1 MYPTTTM
8 LIHSMIEWEFCISK
22 EWRKKKQKKNNT
34 AILLGSLKELLFVAV
49 VLFVLFCFP
58 DTLVLSQPNLS
69 LRIVQSGSAY
79 GYFKY

>member
-22 EWRKKKQKKNNT
+22 ERRKEKKNNT
-34 AILLGSLKELLFVAV
+34 AILLGSLKELFFVAV